1 MGESQRVSARQW
13 GWALAAVVAAALVTA
28 FGLVMGPYLAGLFI
42 ISAAAVAVPLM
53 MRNQPKSFA
62 RACLLVGVGLL
73 AWAMIGAVIGMF
85 LFIPAALLLLVAAFA
100 AAGNRPGAWLTL
112 AAPIAAAAV
121 VAAFYLQPPDPD
133 NEPPPWFNAT
143 LDIGTRVH
151 DRDFDRDFHQRKERL
166 RDFGATRV
174 SVYERG
180 TGQFV
185 LDVGIPDAF
194 AEGQSQ
200 ERLKE
205 QILQLPEVVDLRL
218 CTFHTCD

>member
-1 MGESQRVSARQW
+1 M
-13 GWALAAVVAAALVTA
+13 AAVVAAGMVAAL
-28 FGLVMGPYLAGLFI
+28 GLVIGPYLAAFFI

-53 MRNQPKSFA
+53 MRDQPKLFA
-62 RACLLVGVGLL
+62 RACLVVGVGLL
-73 AWAMIGAVIGMF
+73 AWAMIGAGIGMF

-100 AAGNRPGAWLTL
+100 AAGNRPGAWLAVT
-112 AAPIAAAAV
+112 APIVAATV
-121 VAAFYLQPPDPD
+121 VAVFYLQPPDPE

-143 LDIGTRVH
+143 LDFNTRVR
-151 DRDFDRDFHQRKERL
+151 DRDFNRDFHQRTERL

-174 SVYERG
+174 EVYERR

-185 LDVGIPDAF
+185 LTVGIPDAF

-200 ERLKE
+200 DRLKE
-205 QILQLPEVVDLRL
+205 QILQLPEVVDLRF

>member
-1 MGESQRVSARQW
+1 M
-13 GWALAAVVAAALVTA
+13 AAVVAAGVVAA
-28 FGLVMGPYLAGLFI
+28 FGLVMGPYLAAFFI
-42 ISAAAVAVPLM
+42 ISAGAVAVPLL
-53 MRNQPKSFA
+53 MRDQPKLFA
-62 RACLLVGVGLL
+62 RACLVVGLGLL
-73 AWAMIGAVIGMF
+73 AWAMIGAVIGMI
-85 LFIPAALLLLVAAFA
+85 LFIPPALLLLVAAFA
-100 AAGNRPGAWLTL
+100 GAGNRPGAWLAVT
-112 AAPIAAAAV
+112 APIVAAVV
-121 VAAFYLQPPDPD
+121 VAAFYLQPPDPE

-143 LDIGTRVH
+143 LDISTRVH
-151 DRDFDRDFHQRKERL
+151 DRDFNRDFHQRRERL

-185 LDVGIPDAF
+185 LDVGMLDAF

-218 CTFHTCD
+218 CTFHACA